1 MPLSVGARYGPY
13 EILESIGAGG
23 MGEVYKA
30 QDSRLKRF
38 VAIKVLTAGT
48 GDSDYRRR
56 FIQEGRA
63 ASALNHPN
71 IITIYDILSEDGL
84 DLMVM
89 EFVIGKTVDELIVK
103 HGMPVF
109 QVLNSAVQMA
119 NALSAAH
126 AAGIIHRDLKPGN
139 IMITDSGLVKIL
151 DFGLAKLTHQVSDV
165 NRNDETQGLSGPMTV
180 EGSILG
186 TVSYMSPEQAEGR
199 RIDARSDI
207 FSFGLTVYEMLTGE
221 RAFTDASTISTLSK
235 ILRDEAK
242 PISAI
247 VKGVP
252 DELEQI
258 INRAL
263 RKNPDHRWQSMS
275 EMLQALTLLKQKVDS
290 RMLTG
295 RPVAGRKKPPTLLL
309 AGAGVAL
316 VAALA
321 GGGYLLTRHA
331 PTPRPTQAIT
341 AEAQPAAPAPP
352 TAPAPPKVDP
362 SVLTNQSI
370 VDMLQAKVAPSVI
383 VGQIRSSQTKFDLTT
398 KEIIRLTNSGATAEL
413 LSVMQNPQAAVAA
426 PAAAAPVPSAPEAA
440 AAPPVSA
447 TAHTIAIGSGTPL
460 TIALTEDVAPNP
472 SAGQPLH
479 FTVSKDLL
487 VNDTVV
493 VAKGTPVN
501 GEIFDAG
508 SKILVI
514 KKKPT
519 FRVRSLVAASG
530 ETLNIRATPGTRS
543 DKVNANI
550 EPAARHDKDKLAP
563 AGSEYHVY
571 VDGDQTVN
579 VRH

>member
-1 MPLSVGARYGPY
+1 MELV
-13 EILESIGAGG
+13 E
-23 MGEVYKA
+23 GETIA
-30 QDSRLKRF
+30 ARLKSRPLP
-38 VAIKVLTAGT
+38 VKTAILYATQ
-48 GDSDYRRR
+48 
-56 FIQEGRA
+56 ILA
-63 ASALNHPN
+63 ALAEAH
-71 IITIYDILSEDGL
+71 
-84 DLMVM
+84 
-89 EFVIGKTVDELIVK
+89 GKGIV
-103 HGMPVF
+103 
-109 QVLNSAVQMA
+109 
-119 NALSAAH
+119 
-126 AAGIIHRDLKPGN
+126 HRDLKPGN

-151 DFGLAKLTHQVSDV
+151 DFGLAKLTYQVSDV
-165 NRNDETQGLSGPMTV
+165 NRNDETQGLSGPMTI

-207 FSFGLTVYEMLTGE
+207 FSFGLTLYEMLTGE

-242 PISAI
+242 PISTI
-247 VKGVP
+247 VQGVP

-263 RKNPDHRWQSMS
+263 RKHPDQRWQSMP
-275 EMLQALTLLKQKVDS
+275 EVLQALTALKQNVDS
-290 RMLTG
+290 RMLSG
-295 RPVAGRKKPPTLLL
+295 RPVAGRKKPSMLLL

-316 VAALA
+316 AAALA

-331 PTPRPTQAIT
+331 AAPRPTQATT
-341 AEAQPAAPAPP
+341 AEAEPAAPPLP
-352 TAPAPPKVDP
+352 TSPAPPAVDP

-370 VDMLQAKVAPSVI
+370 VDMLHAKVAPSVI
-383 VGQIRSSQTKFDLTT
+383 IGQIRTSQTKFDLTT
-398 KEIIRLTNSGATAEL
+398 AEIIRLTNSGATAEL
-413 LSVMQNPQAAVAA
+413 LSAMQNPHSAIAT
-426 PAAAAPVPSAPEAA
+426 PATAAPVSGAPEAT
-440 AAPPVSA
+440 APPVSA
-447 TAHTIAIGSGTPL
+447 KANPIALPSGTPL

-472 SAGQPLH
+472 TAGQPLH

-519 FRVRSLVAASG
+519 FRVRSLVAAGG
-530 ETLNIRATPGTRS
+530 ETLNIRATPGARA

-550 EPAARHDKDKLAP
+550 EPAAHHDKDKLAP
-563 AGSEYHVY
+563 AGSEYQVY